1 MAPSARRGIIRSM
14 RALHRSVH
22 PGIPTKS
29 ATPPAPPAA
38 CGLPAVPGALRR
50 SAIACAL
57 ALIAASQCLLAT
69 PARAQGPLP
78 TLGDGSDMTTSD
90 ERRLGDRIIRE
101 LYRDPD
107 YIDDAVLNE
116 YILGIFLPLVK
127 AARERGELP
136 PELDERFAWEILL
149 GRDRTVNAFALP
161 GGYFGV
167 HLGLIGVV
175 ATRDELASVMAHE
188 LSHVTQRH
196 ISRLITQQNRQGP
209 LMLGAMVLGMLAA
222 AKNPNAGQAMMVGG
236 QALAVQNQLN
246 FSRDMEREADR
257 VGYGLMAPAGFAP
270 QGFVAMFDKLQQA
283 NRLNDNGSWPY
294 LRSHPLTTQRIADM
308 HARLPPSVAN
318 APAPLPTLEHAMMSA
333 RARVLARPGVDV
345 WRQWVNEPQTSGFAA
360 QPLARRVGMLYAASL
375 SALQLQDTAAARTV
389 QRTLQEAVRGD
400 AAGMR
405 QAHLLGAEIELAAG
419 QAGAALEQLAA
430 LPAGGSGS
438 GSGTGVGMGMGGGPG
453 APLAASASAA
463 GKGTGAGGS
472 SAEALT
478 LEATQAARPAASA
491 AGPGAGRPEMIL
503 RTQALL
509 RENRVAPMTGTLQ
522 TWVTNH
528 PRDASVWYLLAA
540 AWQQQG
546 QPLRAVRA
554 EAEAHV
560 ARYDYAAAVDRFKAG
575 QDMARKTGSRG
586 GDPAEYIE
594 ASIIETRL
602 RATESLLKEQAAE
615 R

>member
-1 MAPSARRGIIRSM
+1 MLVGGKASKPIA
-14 RALHRSVH
+14 
-22 PGIPTKS
+22 K
-29 ATPPAPPAA
+29 
-38 CGLPAVPGALRR
+38 AVL
-50 SAIACAL
+50 AISFAAL
-57 ALIAASQCLLAT
+57 AGGM
-69 PARAQGPLP
+69 PRAQGPLP

-345 WRQWVNEPQTSGFAA
+345 LRQWVNEPQTSGFAA
-360 QPLARRVGMLYAASL
+360 QPLARRVGTLYAASL

-405 QAHLLGAEIELAAG
+405 QVHLLGAEIELAAG
-419 QAGAALEQLAA
+419 QAGAALDQLAA
-430 LPAGGSGS
+430 LPGGSGGDGSGGAGSASAATAGAGGS
-438 GSGTGVGMGMGGGPG
+438 VGAGGASPG
-453 APLAASASAA
+453 AALAVSASAA
-463 GKGTGAGGS
+463 GKGAGAG
-472 SAEALT
+472 AE
-478 LEATQAARPAASA
+478 
-491 AGPGAGRPEMIL
+491 
-503 RTQALL
+503 
-509 RENRVAPMTGTLQ
+509 
-522 TWVTNH
+522 
-528 PRDASVWYLLAA
+528 D
-540 AWQQQG
+540 
-546 QPLRAVRA
+546 
-554 EAEAHV
+554 
-560 ARYDYAAAVDRFKAG
+560 
-575 QDMARKTGSRG
+575 
-586 GDPAEYIE
+586 
-594 ASIIETRL
+594 
-602 RATESLLKEQAAE
+602 AAE
-615 R
+615 VTAS